1 MKKIWERYGKNEA
14 GVIMV
19 EAAIYFP
26 IVIFTV
32 FAMIYLG
39 MVKYQQTILNFQV
52 MKLATL
58 GAREAAYPGYSML
71 GTDAAKQS
79 AGVDFPAGAKFDSTV
94 LNEYYDQTSR
104 RLYGEWHFNYSQEQE
119 SLNNDLEGMLRQK
132 SFLTGVQSTSTVK
145 ISNYVLGRNISVSA
159 SYGLKTP
166 AFLNYIG
173 VPMDLTLSTKVEEM
187 ASSPSEFARTVDLSV
202 DLTEFL
208 LEKFGVK
215 DNVDDF
221 IKKVKDI
228 KDKVLTQK

>member
-71 GTDAAKQS
+71 GTDVAKQS
-79 AGVDFPAGAKFDSTV
+79 AGVDFPAGTKFDSTV

-119 SLNNDLEGMLRQK
+119 SLNNGKR
-132 SFLTGVQSTSTVK
+132 S
-145 ISNYVLGRNISVSA
+145 VLAERAN
-159 SYGLKTP
+159 
-166 AFLNYIG
+166 
-173 VPMDLTLSTKVEEM
+173 
-187 ASSPSEFARTVDLSV
+187 
-202 DLTEFL
+202 L
-208 LEKFGVK
+208 LP
-215 DNVDDF
+215 
-221 IKKVKDI
+221 
-228 KDKVLTQK
+228 